1 MGVAKVIRHFPFLS
15 CAAVWRIE
23 AAADSGRSP
32 NRVAAPNV
40 RSVAWWNGNDRAAG
54 RVRPDVIGVRARII
68 AQLHIRAE
76 IGLDGGRLPGVP
88 VVGHADDSAAAP
100 FDDEQVRLEL
110 LEQANRTPGVSLDA
124 DKISKRPR
132 ILLSLLAAEPPA
144 LAQLKRLLEWVEQ
157 RAQAVV

>member
-1 MGVAKVIRHFPFLS
+1 MGVAEVIRHFPFLS

-32 NRVAAPNV
+32 NRVTAPNV
-40 RSVAWWNGNDRAAG
+40 RSVARWNRNDRAAG

-100 FDDEQVRLEL
+100 FDDEQVRRLPAGTTRAL
-110 LEQANRTPGVSLDA
+110 LEVQALMAPDQIYQPVARGQFGRVVLMM
-124 DKISKRPR
+124 RP
-132 ILLSLLAAEPPA
+132 AAA
-144 LAQLKRLLEWVEQ
+144 
-157 RAQAVV
+157 RA